1 MLMRQIFLFMV
12 MLLVDSNVFA
22 QGTNGRIVDEE
33 GKPLAFAN
41 VMMLNS
47 TDSTFVSG
55 TISGE
60 DGYFN
65 LKVECKNQIVKVSLL
80 GYKPIYINGQN
91 DNLGTITLREDSKVL
106 KDVVIKGNLPRYKST
121 SEGVQ
126 ANVEGTVL
134 CKMGTAE
141 DVLSHIPGI
150 VKKGNCYEVFGKGT
164 PIIYV
169 NRKKLQDLSELNRL
183 ASDDIADVELL
194 MEPGAA
200 YDASVNAVIKI
211 KTIKKQGDG
220 LGVVYRQVYSQ
231 AHQNGLQEQLDI
243 SYRNSGFDLFGSLF
257 YGLSHDRQEQRVSQ
271 KVTGFQ
277 LLDLE
282 DALLIKTRSEDFKG
296 TVGFSYNIDENHS
309 FGATYIATCPT
320 YTRGGWNNS
329 INVFKD
335 NVYIEYILNTFTYIG
350 SKKPTND
357 ISTYYN
363 GKIGKI
369 NIDWNGEA
377 YFRKMGN
384 HQSSQETE
392 SMSQKIQDVNTQYV
406 ADSRLYASKL
416 VVTMPIWK
424 GKLQLGSEYSNI
436 ERTSLYM
443 IEAVSDDLPSNSD
456 DKIKES
462 NVSAF
467 TSYMMNFGKSQLDAG
482 LRYEY
487 VVSDYYNKN
496 VYMSEQSKSY
506 SNFFPYVAFSF
517 PLKNTA
523 VNLNYNVKARRPSY
537 NMLSG
542 NVQYNDKY
550 TYQGGNPLTQP
561 AYLHTIAMNASY
573 RWLRFYTSWRYT
585 KNAFYQCVEPY
596 EKNAEITVYTYRN
609 HPHYQSMNLGMTL
622 SPKVGGWQPMLDLS
636 IMKNYFS
643 IGNVKYNKPFFF
655 VTFNNSFQLPYGI
668 VANVDMD
675 YVTKG
680 HSTTIEWAETGGL
693 NLSLY
698 KSFFNDKLSINLQG
712 RDLFASCRGSN
723 TMRYANREIYQW
735 KYSDTR
741 KLILT
746 VRYRINPSCNKYKGT
761 GAGQEQ
767 KSRM

>member
-1 MLMRQIFLFMV
+1 MRIGRILLFIV
-12 MLLVDSNVFA
+12 MLLVGTNVIA
-22 QGTNGRIVDEE
+22 QETNGRVVDSQ

-41 VMMLNS
+41 VIMLNS

-55 TISGE
+55 TTSGE
-60 DGYFN
+60 DGFFK
-65 LKVECKNQIVKVSLL
+65 LKVPCNNKIIKISSL
-80 GYKPIYINGQN
+80 GYKTVYINGLS
-91 DNLGTITLREDSKVL
+91 DNIGTITLVEDSKVL

-121 SEGVQ
+121 AEGMQ
-126 ANVEGTVL
+126 TNVEGTVL
-134 CKMGTAE
+134 SKVGTAE

-150 VKKGNCYEVFGKGT
+150 IKKGNSYEVFGKGT

-169 NRKKLQDLSELNRL
+169 NGKKLQDLSELDRL
-183 ASDDIADVELL
+183 ASGDIKNVELL
-194 MEPGAA
+194 TEPGAA
-200 YDASVNAVIKI
+200 YDASVNAVVKI

-220 LGVVYRQVYSQ
+220 LGMAYRQVYSQ
-231 AHQNGLQEQLDI
+231 AHRNGLQEQLDFN
-243 SYRNSGFDLFGSLF
+243 YRNSRLDLFGSLY

-271 KVTGFQ
+271 KVIDSQ

-282 DALLIKTRSEDFKG
+282 EALFIKTRSEDFKG
-296 TVGFSYNIDENHS
+296 TVGFSYDINENHS
-309 FGATYIATCPT
+309 FGATYIGTCPT
-320 YTRGGWNNS
+320 YTRGGWNNDIS
-329 INVFKD
+329 VFKD
-335 NVYIEYILNTFTYIG
+335 NVNIEHLLNTFNYIG
-350 SKKPTND
+350 SKRPTND
-357 ISTYYN
+357 ISTYYS

-384 HQSSQETE
+384 IQSSQETE
-392 SMSQKIQDVNTQYV
+392 SMSEKTQDVNTQYV

-416 VVTMPIWK
+416 VVTIPVWK

-436 ERTSLYM
+436 ERTSLYE
-443 IEAVSDDLPSNSD
+443 IEGIGDDLPSNSD

-467 TSYMMNFGKSQLDAG
+467 ASYMMNFGKSQFDAG

-496 VYMSEQSKSY
+496 VYIPEQSKSY
-506 SNFFPYVAFSF
+506 SNLFPHVTFSF
-517 PLKNTA
+517 PIKSTSI
-523 VNLNYNVKARRPSY
+523 NLSYNVKVRRPSY
-537 NMLSG
+537 SVLSG

-585 KNAFYQCVEPY
+585 KNAFFQCVEPY

-609 HPHYQSMNLGMTL
+609 NPHYQSMNLGMTL
-622 SPKVGGWQPMLDLS
+622 SPKLGCWQPMLDMS
-636 IMKNYFS
+636 FVKHYFS
-643 IGNVKYNKPFFF
+643 VGDMKYTKPFFF
-655 VTFNNSFQLPYGI
+655 VTFNNSFLLPYGI

-675 YVTKG
+675 YTTKG
-680 HSTTIEWAETGGL
+680 HSTIIEWAETGGL

-712 RDLFASCRGSN
+712 RDLFASYRGSN
-723 TMRYANREIYQW
+723 IMRYDNREIYQW
-735 KYSDTR
+735 NYSDTR

-746 VRYRINPSCNKYKGT
+746 IRYKLNPSRNKYKGT

>member
-1 MLMRQIFLFMV
+1 M
-12 MLLVDSNVFA
+12 
-22 QGTNGRIVDEE
+22 T
-33 GKPLAFAN
+33 
-41 VMMLNS
+41 
-47 TDSTFVSG
+47 
-55 TISGE
+55 
-60 DGYFN
+60 
-65 LKVECKNQIVKVSLL
+65 
-80 GYKPIYINGQN
+80 
-91 DNLGTITLREDSKVL
+91 
-106 KDVVIKGNLPRYKST
+106 
-121 SEGVQ
+121 
-126 ANVEGTVL
+126 
-134 CKMGTAE
+134 
-141 DVLSHIPGI
+141 
-150 VKKGNCYEVFGKGT
+150 
-164 PIIYV
+164 
-169 NRKKLQDLSELNRL
+169 
-183 ASDDIADVELL
+183 
-194 MEPGAA
+194 
-200 YDASVNAVIKI
+200 
-211 KTIKKQGDG
+211 
-220 LGVVYRQVYSQ
+220 
-231 AHQNGLQEQLDI
+231 
-243 SYRNSGFDLFGSLF
+243 
-257 YGLSHDRQEQRVSQ
+257 SHDRQEQRVSQ
-271 KVTGFQ
+271 KVTGSQ

-282 DALLIKTRSEDFKG
+282 DALLIKMRSEGFKG
-296 TVGFSYNIDENHS
+296 TVGFSYDINENHS
-309 FGATYIATCPT
+309 FGATYIAACPT
-320 YTRGGWNNS
+320 YTRGGWNND

-335 NVYIEYILNTFTYIG
+335 NVNIEYLLNTFTYIG
-350 SKKPTND
+350 SKRPTND
-357 ISTYYN
+357 FSTYYS

-377 YFRKMGN
+377 YLRKMGN

-392 SMSQKIQDVNTQYV
+392 RMSGKIQDVNTQYV
-406 ADSRLYASKL
+406 ADSRLFASKI

-436 ERTSLYM
+436 ERTSLYE
-443 IEAVSDDLPSNSD
+443 IEAVGDDLPSNSD

-467 TSYMMNFGKSQLDAG
+467 ASYMMNFDKSQLDAG

-487 VVSDYYNKN
+487 VVSDYFNKK
-496 VYMSEQSKSY
+496 VYMPEQSKSY

-517 PLKNTA
+517 PIKNTT
-523 VNLNYNVKARRPSY
+523 VNFNYNVKVRRPSY
-537 NMLSG
+537 NILSG

-573 RWLRFYTSWRYT
+573 RWIRFYTSWRYT

-636 IMKNYFS
+636 IIKHFFS
-643 IGNVKYNKPFFF
+643 IGDVKYNKPFFF
-655 VTFNNSFQLPYGI
+655 MTFNNSFQLPYGI
-668 VANVDMD
+668 VANFDID

-698 KSFFNDKLSINLQG
+698 KSFFNERLSINLQG
-712 RDLFASCRGSN
+712 RDLFASYRGSN

-746 VRYRINPSCNKYKGT
+746 IRYRINPSCNKYKGT